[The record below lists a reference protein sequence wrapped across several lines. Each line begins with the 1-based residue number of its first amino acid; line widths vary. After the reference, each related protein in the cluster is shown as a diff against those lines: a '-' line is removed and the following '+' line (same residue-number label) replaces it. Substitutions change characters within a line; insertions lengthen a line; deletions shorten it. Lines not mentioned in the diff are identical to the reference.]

1 MWKKAVQSQE
11 ETEKI
16 LRSTEGENRS
26 KRAQVFKIIID
37 AENKQW
43 YTECNTD
50 GRTELM
56 ELYVTKNQKKLR
68 CGITTGTCC
77 TAAALASARLLF
89 CVCGNKENGQEEAVN
104 LRLPG
109 GSQMQVPVFMSE
121 RTDDFAEY
129 YVVKDSGDD
138 PDVTNHAKI
147 YAGVRIL
154 PDETEPQKDWF
165 CDEERKGLY
174 LTGEEGI
181 GRVTRE
187 GLPEKTGQ
195 AAINPVPRKMIFGA
209 VREVLKLADVSERV
223 LITVRIP
230 GGEEL
235 AERTFNRKLGIV
247 GGLSVLGT
255 TGILEPMS
263 EKAIVDTIET
273 EIRQRAAAGE
283 KNLLLTPGNYGRG
296 YVSEYLQLDMDSS
309 VKCSNYIGETID
321 LAVSYGMERIL
332 LVGNIGK
339 LVKLAAGIMNT
350 HSKVADGRREIMA
363 LYTFLAGGSRELAE
377 KIMSCINTEE
387 MIPLLEKA
395 GLREAVMEK
404 LQEAI
409 DSYVRHRGGSKVTI
423 AVMLFSEHFGFL
435 TQTKETAELL
445 PYFTGRNE
453 RKDET

>member
-1 MWKKAVQSQE
+1 MIADAV
-11 ETEKI
+11 
-16 LRSTEGENRS
+16 
-26 KRAQVFKIIID
+26 
-37 AENKQW
+37 
-43 YTECNTD
+43 
-50 GRTELM
+50 
-56 ELYVTKNQKKLR
+56 
-68 CGITTGTCC
+68 
-77 TAAALASARLLF
+77 
-89 CVCGNKENGQEEAVN
+89 
-104 LRLPG
+104 
-109 GSQMQVPVFMSE
+109 
-121 RTDDFAEY
+121 
-129 YVVKDSGDD
+129 
-138 PDVTNHAKI
+138 
-147 YAGVRIL
+147 
-154 PDETEPQKDWF
+154 
-165 CDEERKGLY
+165 DEECRQYKYG
-174 LTGEEGI
+174 GKI
-181 GRVTRE
+181 
-187 GLPEKTGQ
+187 K
-195 AAINPVPRKMIFGA
+195 
-209 VREVLKLADVSERV
+209 
-223 LITVRIP
+223 ITLSIP
-230 GGEEL
+230 GGEKI
-235 AERTFNRKLGIV
+235 AKKTFNPRLGIV

-395 GLREAVMEK
+395 GFREAVMEK

-409 DSYVRHRGGSKVTI
+409 DSHVRHRGGSKVTI

>member
-16 LRSTEGENRS
+16 LRSTEGENRN

-230 GGEEL
+230 GG
-235 AERTFNRKLGIV
+235 
-247 GGLSVLGT
+247 
-255 TGILEPMS
+255 
-263 EKAIVDTIET
+263 
-273 EIRQRAAAGE
+273 
-283 KNLLLTPGNYGRG
+283 
-296 YVSEYLQLDMDSS
+296 
-309 VKCSNYIGETID
+309 
-321 LAVSYGMERIL
+321 
-332 LVGNIGK
+332 
-339 LVKLAAGIMNT
+339 
-350 HSKVADGRREIMA
+350 
-363 LYTFLAGGSRELAE
+363 
-377 KIMSCINTEE
+377 
-387 MIPLLEKA
+387 
-395 GLREAVMEK
+395 
-404 LQEAI
+404 
-409 DSYVRHRGGSKVTI
+409 
-423 AVMLFSEHFGFL
+423 
-435 TQTKETAELL
+435 
-445 PYFTGRNE
+445 
-453 RKDET
+453 

>member
-1 MWKKAVQSQE
+1 
-11 ETEKI
+11 
-16 LRSTEGENRS
+16 
-26 KRAQVFKIIID
+26 
-37 AENKQW
+37 
-43 YTECNTD
+43 
-50 GRTELM
+50 M

-89 CVCGNKENGQEEAVN
+89 CVCGNIAEDQDETVV

-109 GSQMQVPVFMSE
+109 GSKTEVPVFLSE

-138 PDVTNHAKI
+138 PDVTNHVKI

-154 PDETEPQKDWF
+154 PDGTEPQEDWF
-165 CDEERKGLY
+165 CDEEREGLY
-174 LTGEEGI
+174 LTGGEGI

-187 GLPEKTGQ
+187 GLPEKKGQ
-195 AAINPVPRKMIFGA
+195 AAINPVPRKMILEA
-209 VREVLKLADVSERV
+209 VREVLILADVTEKV

-230 GGEEL
+230 EGKEL
-235 AERTFNRKLGIV
+235 AERTFNGKLGII
-247 GGLSVLGT
+247 GGLSILGT

-283 KNLLLTPGNYGRG
+283 KSLLLTPGNYGRG
-296 YVSEYLQLDMDSS
+296 YVSEYLHLDMDSS

-339 LVKLAAGIMNT
+339 LIKLAAGIMNT
-350 HSKVADGRREIMA
+350 HSRVADGRREIMA
-363 LYTFLAGGSRELAE
+363 LYAVLSGGPRELAE
-377 KIMSCINTEE
+377 KIMGCINTEE
-387 MIPLLEKA
+387 MIPLLEEA

-409 DSYVRHRGGSKVTI
+409 GGYIRHRGGSKVQI
-423 AVMLFSEHFGFL
+423 GVMLFSEHFGFL
-435 TQTKETAELL
+435 TQTKETAEIL
-445 PYFTGRNE
+445 PYFTGRAE
-453 RKDET
+453 RKDEI